1 MTTEETPN
9 GPPASPPEG
18 AKRRTFVWR
27 ILAIALILA
36 SMVGLAHYM
45 RQPSR
50 LEGGPD
56 ATAASKPGEDV
67 FAPAPPPK
75 ATDLEEAGRQK
86 AQALRKIMGG
96 LVMEAAD
103 EDGPY
108 NDPANKDPEDR
119 RRFLADIFGLPFDF
133 PQNQV
138 ADDLAPKG
146 AHVLVVFEDPA
157 GQGKRVVLM
166 RVPGGIDEALAAV
179 SNHYKAAGYEALPQE
194 DPATQPDRGWLMRFT
209 KDKRE
214 RVVYARPRDS
224 DKETLVAVY
233 DEPR

>member
-1 MTTEETPN
+1 MTTEEAPN
-9 GPPASPPEG
+9 VPSASPPEG

-27 ILAIALILA
+27 ILLIALILA

-45 RQPSR
+45 RPPSQ

-56 ATAASKPGEDV
+56 AASLSKSGQDV
-67 FAPAPPPK
+67 FAPAPPHKGPN
-75 ATDLEEAGRQK
+75 LEEAGRQK

-119 RRFLADIFGLPFDF
+119 RRFLAGIFGLPADS
-133 PQNQV
+133 PQSQV
-138 ADDLAPKG
+138 ADDLAPKD
-146 AHVLVVFEDPA
+146 AHVLMVFEDPA

-166 RVPGGIDEALAAV
+166 RVPGDIDQALAAV
-179 SNHYKAAGYEALPQE
+179 HNHYKAAGYEALPQE
-194 DPATQPDRGWLMRFT
+194 DPSTQTDRGWLMRFT
-209 KDKRE
+209 KGNRE

-224 DKETLVAVY
+224 SKETLIAVY